1 MIRSLELKDI
11 AEVNNLIDDKNY
23 IINEYELN
31 KIAKIYLKNEKI
43 IAFISYIISFER
55 AELNY
60 IFVDPFYREQHI
72 ASTLMEDMI
81 KDCSEKGVVTIDL
94 EVNSLNEK
102 AINLYQKYQ
111 FKIINIRKKYYNGND
126 GYIMLKEIR

>member
-11 AEVNNLIDDKNY
+11 AEVNNLIGDKNY

-31 KIAKIYLKNEKI
+31 KIAKIYLKDEKI
-43 IAFISYIISFER
+43 IAFISYVISFER

-72 ASTLMEDMI
+72 ASILMEDMI
-81 KDCSEKGVVTIDL
+81 KDCSEKGVMTIDL

>member
-11 AEVNNLIDDKNY
+11 AEVNNLIGDKNY

-31 KIAKIYLKNEKI
+31 KIAKIYLKDEKI
-43 IAFISYIISFER
+43 IAFISYVISFER

-72 ASTLMEDMI
+72 ASILMEDMI
-81 KDCSEKGVVTIDL
+81 KDCSEKGVVTLDL